1 VGRDRERWGGTGR
14 GRRGLGKLRRGAEG
28 QGTVGGDWEN
38 KEEMKRDRERW
49 GRTGS
54 VGEG

>member
-1 VGRDRERWGGTGR
+1 M
-14 GRRGLGKLRRGAEG
+14 
-28 QGTVGGDWEN
+28 GGDWEN
-38 KEEMKRDRERW
+38 KEEMKRDRERCGGTGGGGRDRERW